1 MGDAKYDAALEDWI
15 RAAKRADAV
24 SFIASRGY
32 KLVKQGQEWVGPC
45 PRCGGRDR
53 FSINPRRGV
62 FNCRGCG
69 VGGDFIEMVMHIDGC
84 GFNAA
89 CKALTGRDRPAKGEK
104 PKAPAQHQK
113 DDRPVVA
120 PEPAPAPKTVSCAPR
135 LSLNHHAVWN
145 EGQPIEGTHAAAYLE
160 ARGLNV
166 SPSWTFD
173 LRFAP
178 KLEYWGYTDPDAKE
192 QIALGEFPAMLAA
205 IRDVEGLLI
214 GVHRTYLDP
223 AAPRKLAPPGDQK
236 RNGAKKVVGK
246 VKGGMIRLS
255 PPGPLLLLGEGIE
268 TSRSAYQLGIGGDD
282 PAVAAA
288 VSLGNLCGG
297 ATGSLPHPTIDR
309 RTIPN
314 GEPDPGKPGIILPP
328 DVEEVIIL
336 GDGDSDPVT
345 TRAHLLVAGR
355 RFRAAGIRTFVA
367 MAPDGKDWNDVLM
380 EGRGIED

>member
-1 MGDAKYDAALEDWI
+1 LGDAKYAAALEDWI

-89 CKALTGRDRPAKGEK
+89 CKALTGRDRPSKDAT
-104 PKAPAQHQK
+104 QK
-113 DDRPVVA
+113 EDRHKTDPDISS
-120 PEPAPAPKTVSCAPR
+120 EPKTVSRAPR
-135 LSLNHHAVWN
+135 APLDPTQIWN
-145 EGQPIEGTHAAAYLE
+145 AGWPVEATHAAAYLE
-160 ARGLNV
+160 ARGLHV
-166 SPSWTFD
+166 SPNWTFD

-178 KLEYWGYTDPDAKE
+178 ALEYFGYSCPEAKE
-192 QIALGEFPAMLAA
+192 QEVLGVFPAMLAA
-205 IRDVEGLLI
+205 IRDASGQLV

-223 AAPRKLAPPGDQK
+223 AEPRKLDPPGDKK
-236 RNGAKKVVGK
+236 RNSAKKVVGK
-246 VKGGMIRLS
+246 VTGGMIRLS

-288 VSLGNLCGG
+288 VSLINLSGG
-297 ATGSLPHPTIDR
+297 AVGSIPHPTADR
-309 RTIPN
+309 RTIPD
-314 GEPDPGKPGIILPP
+314 GEPDPEKPGIILPP
-328 DVEEVIIL
+328 EVEEVILL
-336 GDGDSDPVT
+336 GDGDSD
-345 TRAHLLVAGR
+345 RAYTLARLLVAGR
-355 RFRAAGIRTFVA
+355 RFRSQGKAVFVC
-367 MAPDGKDWNDVLM
+367 MADEGVDFNDMLCSWQRATQ
-380 EGRGIED
+380 EGVA